1 MGLTIIISVDRAAS
15 SGTSTTDVEIS
26 DLKVNIKILQA
37 VNIFKKWFSD
47 WLLDCPG
54 YFMKYVRELSDIF
67 E

>member
-37 VNIFKKWFSD
+37 VNIFKKNGFRTGFWI
-47 WLLDCPG
+47 
-54 YFMKYVRELSDIF
+54 VRDIS
-67 E
+67 

>member
-37 VNIFKKWFSD
+37 VIRQ
-47 WLLDCPG
+47 
-54 YFMKYVRELSDIF
+54 YI
-67 E
+67 